1 MRIFSKFFV
10 RGIDT
15 LVPIGITLY
24 ALYWVAVFAES
35 LLGEA
40 IRPLIPAGWDRP
52 GIGLVIGLVA
62 AMVLVFVFGLLVSTG
77 PGRRLVV
84 SAEWLLGRIP
94 LVKSVLQTM
103 HDFTRFFVA
112 PHERG
117 DFGQVVWVPFGETH
131 LIGFVVRGPTYG
143 QAAAAAGDRTVAV
156 YVPFSYQ
163 IGGFTVYLPRSR
175 LEPTGLSVE
184 DAMRLVLTAGV
195 SMAEAPRATPPPKIP
210 G

>member
-1 MRIFSKFFV
+1 MQIFNKFFI
-10 RGIDT
+10 RGVDT
-15 LVPIGITLY
+15 LIPIGITLY
-24 ALYWVAVFAES
+24 VLYWVTVFAES
-35 LLGEA
+35 LLGDV
-40 IRPLIPAGWDRP
+40 IRPLIPASWDWP
-52 GIGLVIGLVA
+52 GIGLLVGLLP
-62 AMVLVFVFGLLVSTG
+62 AMVLVFLVGLLVSSG
-77 PGRRLVV
+77 PGRRLVL

-94 LVKSVLQTM
+94 LVKSILQTM

-143 QAAAAAGDRTVAV
+143 SVAAAAGDRTVAV

>member
-1 MRIFSKFFV
+1 
-10 RGIDT
+10 
-15 LVPIGITLY
+15 
-24 ALYWVAVFAES
+24 
-35 LLGEA
+35 
-40 IRPLIPAGWDRP
+40 
-52 GIGLVIGLVA
+52 
-62 AMVLVFVFGLLVSTG
+62 MVLVFVVGVLVSAA
-77 PGRRLVV
+77 PGRRLVAA
-84 SAEWLLGRIP
+84 AEWLLGRIP
-94 LVKSVLQTM
+94 LVKTVLQTM

-117 DFGQVVWVPFGETH
+117 DFGQVVRVPFGDTH
-131 LIGFVVRGPTYG
+131 LIGFVTRGPRYG
-143 QAAAAAGDRTVAV
+143 PADAAAGDRTVAV

-195 SMAEAPRATPPPKIP
+195 SMAEPPRAAPPPNTP

>member
-1 MRIFSKFFV
+1 MRIFNKFFV
-10 RGIDT
+10 RGVDT
-15 LVPIGITLY
+15 LIPIGITLY

-35 LLGEA
+35 MLGDM
-40 IRPLIPAGWDRP
+40 IRPLVPATWDWP
-52 GIGLVIGLVA
+52 GIGLLIGLFA
-62 AMVLVFVFGLLVSTG
+62 AMILVFVIGLLVSTG
-77 PGRRLVV
+77 PGRWLMG
-84 SAEWLLGRIP
+84 SGEWLLGRIP
-94 LVKSVLQTM
+94 LVKSILQTM

-131 LIGFVVRGPTYG
+131 LIGFVVRGPSYG
-143 QAAAAAGDRTVAV
+143 SVATAAGDRTVAV

-195 SMAEAPRATPPPKIP
+195 SMAEAPRATPPPKTP

>member
-1 MRIFSKFFV
+1 MQIFSRFFI
-10 RGIDT
+10 RGVDT

-24 ALYWVAVFAES
+24 ALYWLAVFAES
-35 LLGEA
+35 WLGEA
-40 IRPLIPAGWDRP
+40 IRPLVPPAWDWP
-52 GIGLVIGLVA
+52 GIGLAVGLLA
-62 AMVLVFVFGLLVSTG
+62 AMVLVFVIGLLVSTG
-77 PGRRLVV
+77 PGRRLVA
-84 SAEWLLGRIP
+84 SGEWLLGRIP
-94 LVKSVLQTM
+94 LVTTFLQTM

-117 DFGQVVWVPFGETH
+117 DFGQVVWVPFGDMH
-131 LIGFVVRGPTYG
+131 LIGFVVRGPSYG
-143 QAAAAAGDRTVAV
+143 TAAAGDRTVAV

-184 DAMRLVLTAGV
+184 EAMRLVLTAGV